1 MVRRVWLGILELGTQ
16 YMFMWAN
23 IRSYALAKSGKKGEK
38 ITFILNFGQDVSCK
52 GLILRRLEAGTV
64 ADWWLS

>member
-1 MVRRVWLGILELGTQ
+1 
-16 YMFMWAN
+16 MFMWAN